1 MKKFIYLL
9 VLSVFTLTF
18 SACSDDD
25 EPKGNNQISI
35 TSNGV
40 EIKNNDVVTYTAE
53 ADVFGEMVAGHNSEP
68 SFKSKTPCKLEVS
81 ITLPENDLEYL
92 QWCGITKE
100 CLNYKEKGTYTRVKD
115 NVQEEAMEMH
125 AHFKTQTYTTCKVL
139 VDVNINGKAERTFFI
154 EYIYPAK

>member
-9 VLSVFTLTF
+9 VLSVFTLAF

-40 EIKNNDVVTYTAE
+40 EIKNNDVVTYTAK
-53 ADVFGEMVAGHNSEP
+53 ADIFDEMVAGHNTEP

-81 ITLPENDLEYL
+81 ITLPENDLQYL

-100 CLNYKEKGTYTRVKD
+100 CVNYKEKGTYTRVKE
-115 NVQEEAMEMH
+115 NIQEAAILMLSVLFM
-125 AHFKTQTYTTCKVL
+125 QVWLSVKV
-139 VDVNINGKAERTFFI
+139 
-154 EYIYPAK
+154 